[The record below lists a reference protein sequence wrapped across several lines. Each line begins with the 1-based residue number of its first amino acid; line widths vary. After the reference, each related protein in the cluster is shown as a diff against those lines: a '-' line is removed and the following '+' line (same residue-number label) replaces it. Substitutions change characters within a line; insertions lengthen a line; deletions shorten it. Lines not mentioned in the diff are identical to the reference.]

1 MLCYSLWLFHLHS
14 VVKIQPFSP
23 VFLLAESD
31 SQGIFRL
38 SLWNFKEK
46 SISQFLW
53 HSLPESPNPVID
65 AVNPG
70 GPSTA
75 RPFRDIR
82 LSNEP
87 HIHPYEI

>member
-1 MLCYSLWLFHLHS
+1 MALLYVAVS
-14 VVKIQPFSP
+14 SP
-23 VFLLAESD
+23 EYGESKVFLSNFSLA
-31 SQGIFRL
+31 GATARAFFRL

-53 HSLPESPNPVID
+53 HSLPESPNPVIG

-70 GPSTA
+70 GPSTV

-87 HIHPYEI
+87 RIHPYEI